1 MASLFKETQSI
12 CIDDV
17 GCVTLFPLR
26 IKKICSMQLTY
37 LGKSFPPCSRV
48 FTSNKTYQKGV

>member
-1 MASLFKETQSI
+1 MASLFKETQPI

-26 IKKICSMQLTY
+26 IKKNMANAINL
-37 LGKSFPPCSRV
+37 FR
-48 FTSNKTYQKGV
+48 